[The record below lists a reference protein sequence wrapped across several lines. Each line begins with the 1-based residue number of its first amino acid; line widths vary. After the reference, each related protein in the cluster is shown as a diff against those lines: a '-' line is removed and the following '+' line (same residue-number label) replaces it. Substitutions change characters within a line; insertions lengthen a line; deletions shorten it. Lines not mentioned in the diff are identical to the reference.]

1 MGLVSKSHELVPI
14 ISRCPMIA
22 TEIQS
27 KLSEGSTDDEKS
39 GETETQ
45 SQVAILKKQNEIQL
59 NLCKNSH
66 SQKRQKF
73 GFQDQL
79 SLNVGQMGDS

>member
-1 MGLVSKSHELVPI
+1 MGFCRLIACAIAFYAIIIVYANVIVPKSHELVPI

-45 SQVAILKKQNEIQL
+45 SQVAILKKQNEIQ
-59 NLCKNSH
+59 
-66 SQKRQKF
+66 
-73 GFQDQL
+73 
-79 SLNVGQMGDS
+79 